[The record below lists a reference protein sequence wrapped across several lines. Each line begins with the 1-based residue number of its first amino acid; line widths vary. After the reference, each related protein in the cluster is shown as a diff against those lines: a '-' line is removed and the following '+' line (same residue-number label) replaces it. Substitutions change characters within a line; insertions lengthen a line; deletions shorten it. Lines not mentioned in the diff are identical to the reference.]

1 MPSFTHPHL
10 TPSSLLPLP
19 STPCTADVPGGRGSR
34 WPRLRLQ
41 SYNSSSFSS
50 SGRQRTGMGESKGEG
65 SAGTSAPTVPDK
77 AEAPAHAAPSAA
89 PVQGVPKGQHPQYYP
104 QYQGG
109 PGYQNRPLGYGSYG
123 TQGAP
128 GAATYPYHNQAQPQS
143 FEVQEVHRPHE
154 RLPCLIGY
162 QLIL

>member
-1 MPSFTHPHL
+1 
-10 TPSSLLPLP
+10 
-19 STPCTADVPGGRGSR
+19 
-34 WPRLRLQ
+34 
-41 SYNSSSFSS
+41 
-50 SGRQRTGMGESKGEG
+50 MGESKAEG
-65 SAGTSAPTVPDK
+65 SAGTSAPTLPDK

-89 PVQGVPKGQHPQYYP
+89 PVQGVPMGQHPQYHP

-128 GAATYPYHNQAQPQS
+128 GAAAYPYHNQAQPQS
-143 FEVQEVHRPHE
+143 FEVQEIHRPHE